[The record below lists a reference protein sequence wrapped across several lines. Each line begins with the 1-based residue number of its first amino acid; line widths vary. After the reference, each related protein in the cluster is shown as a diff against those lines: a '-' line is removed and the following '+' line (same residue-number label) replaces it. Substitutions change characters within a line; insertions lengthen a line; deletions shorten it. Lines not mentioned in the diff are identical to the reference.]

1 MDILFMYKT
10 SCKLKL
16 IRKKKSH
23 KNETLSDDRI
33 NFY

>member
-1 MDILFMYKT
+1 MYKI
-10 SCKLKL
+10 SCELKL

-23 KNETLSDDRI
+23 KNETVSDDRI